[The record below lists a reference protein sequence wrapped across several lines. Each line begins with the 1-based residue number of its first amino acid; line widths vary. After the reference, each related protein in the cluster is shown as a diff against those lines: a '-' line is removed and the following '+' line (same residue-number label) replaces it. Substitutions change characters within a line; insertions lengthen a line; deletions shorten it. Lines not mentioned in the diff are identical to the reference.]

1 MDVDE
6 VSLNEFSSNID
17 QEIFDSL
24 LTRRVSVLQE
34 IQKLCRKAVDDS
46 ALVKISDSVL
56 ETYKYYQD
64 PDSRNELLKTLEA
77 YIYSDSTYLSRFTDF
92 VYSKALQEKK
102 TALAG
107 VISLLGWINSFRTIA
122 VELNVEN
129 SDVIRKICVAQAQLV
144 DSCLEKILS
153 EKKKQH
159 TKRLYNSVRS
169 NAKTSI
175 KKAFLS
181 SNGSV
186 KVIDEYISA
195 LVTPD
200 NKVKSSAVL
209 CLLGLLTEA
218 VQELSPT
225 FPSLLSHLSD
235 SSKKS
240 KILDYYNNEVLL
252 ARIPLPDYSLIV
264 FGSYIEFCVTKT
276 DFKDILLPSIDKATL
291 KSSENSF
298 GHALPYLFGSL
309 NVEEELGD
317 VIVFSKFL
325 SNSLNALKSSKENVR
340 RGAFETMKL
349 IILRSMHK
357 SSDQTWEQLKQEFL
371 KSLKTAPSIDVK
383 YHILNCLSFLGSNDI
398 SVSLGL
404 LEDLSPIIA
413 REQNEHTMTALANS
427 YASHFFKIMRNEK
440 IAENADL
447 PKFMHQ
453 IKSGLDDV
461 RPLRRVWFTEIG
473 QALHDNVPYI
483 KKELL
488 ARFYGIILPTFLK
501 NMNECKQ
508 LPLPSAT
515 NRIVVCAYVSVFI
528 IAVGKK
534 YVGEFHEAKEKALGL
549 FEPENDKPSILADER
564 IFSKITSSVDMLW
577 LLRAI
582 AESSVFFVDMDQNI
596 RTRHMRAWLYIV
608 ISKHVSPE
616 TRMESFKLLDVKI
629 NADPD
634 TMSVILIGLIYLM
647 ILEYERDEHNVH
659 DYDLKGLSN
668 VLSIVTQL
676 PDTNLLQRNA
686 KELLIVAN
694 HERLVVKNGWIGLC
708 QRAKIDIGTLIKNNS
723 DELFESVVQY
733 LNKTYGGSIFEAA
746 VSALGILT
754 FVNPEAN
761 SLKILNLLKVYLD
774 REKII
779 QIDDNMIQIWKSSKD
794 ELVLKALDSKK
805 SDKLDRNTK
814 DYEINKWE
822 EQIRQELSAK
832 GDRLSKLTKEEKM
845 AMNEKLEEFLNTQYK
860 VEGTVKDVRLGFRII
875 NKLVDDGT
883 KLENGAN
890 AWYPC
895 AIDLVLG
902 LLEAKNLFSLVNGVG
917 TDTYLHMSD
926 MISNRLGLMKIAVG
940 VATFRMLGVENLR
953 QNYLE
958 EPLLELVGRIL
969 FRMKIL
975 SDQTPLESLT
985 VAYSLPFL
993 RRVLE
998 VGRETSRRNVN
1009 KPRKTSEFSDE
1020 DPEEENLLLAL
1031 DILSAHADTFEDK
1044 NISRVAILKVLIS
1057 LMKLPSKARAARDS
1071 FLTICQHVSV
1081 NVSSEDL
1088 QLLFGELLSSDVF
1101 VKTTILESFDSE
1113 FDLSSEVKY
1122 TDIMWIAVND
1132 GDPHAAHLAAT
1143 VWEDNDFELLTE
1155 TPFDLLGF
1163 IDNDDA
1169 GMRVA
1174 ISKAIALST
1183 KVLLN
1188 GENDTGDLFEKV
1200 LDRLIFVFN
1209 EKRSPPRPT
1218 LDRFGLPIKGAND
1231 QKDPWQ
1237 ARSTIA
1243 ITLKFMASLFTK
1255 SSIEK
1260 FFHLLIEEQ
1269 ALGDKEE
1276 TVSQELK
1283 DAGVEVIKV
1292 HTLENFAN
1300 VIPVLESSLA
1310 KQDIGSTQLDQ
1321 IKEAVIILYGT
1332 AARHFSEGDSRLDMV
1347 IKRMI
1352 VTLDTPSEYVQ
1363 LAISDCLAPLVSLC
1377 RPMLKGYFDSLFEKL
1392 FCGEKMAIRRGAA
1405 YGIAGLVKGAGI
1417 KSLSEYNLMRT
1428 LISAADDLKDPKKRE
1443 GVSFAFECL
1452 SHNLGHY
1459 FEPYVIEVLPII
1471 LKFLGDPSPEVREAT
1486 DYAARQIM
1494 KNTTSFGVRKLI
1506 PLTVSNLDE
1515 SAWRSKKGSVELLGS
1530 MAYLDPTQLS
1540 ASLSIIVP
1548 EIVGVLND
1556 THKEVRKAADQSLK
1570 RFGEVIRN
1578 PEIQSIVP
1586 SLLNAIGDPT
1596 KYTDEAL
1603 DNLIRTKFVHYIDG
1617 PSLAL
1622 IIHVI
1627 HRGMR
1632 DRSASTKK
1640 KACQIVGN
1648 MAILVDSRD
1657 LRPYLP
1663 SLVAE
1668 LEVAMVDPVPATRS
1682 TAARALGSLVEKLGE
1697 GEFPDLIPR
1706 LLDTLQDETR
1716 TGDRLGSAQALSEVI
1731 CGLGIEKLEEML
1743 PTILSYTS
1751 SLRSSI
1757 RASFMPLLLFLPV
1770 CFGTQFSPYLN
1781 RIIPPILAGLADTD
1795 ESIRDTSLRAG
1806 RLIVKNYAKK
1816 AVDFLLPELENGMS
1830 DLNYRIRLSSTELC
1844 GDLLF
1849 QITGIS
1855 GKHDLSTISE
1865 NASEVN
1871 RNLLDALG
1879 KERRDEVLSLLF
1891 ICRSDVSGIVRNASV
1906 DIWKA
1911 LVANTPKTV
1920 KEILDTLV
1928 HILVRRLA
1936 STEEIQRTIA
1946 AHALGDMVR
1955 RVGANALSQVLP
1967 TLNNSFISSDSDT
1980 KQGICVALTEL
1991 IKSTQY
1997 DDLVGS
2003 QSLFIETIRNA
2014 LTDADADVN
2023 EAASQAFDALEN
2035 ALGKVVIEEIM
2046 PSLMHSLEFEKSES
2060 ALVAL
2065 RDIVSRKLEAIFP
2078 MVLHKIMSSPMDGFK
2093 AKVIA
2098 TVAGSSGKVL
2108 YRYLSILLNMFV
2120 DAVIN
2125 SEGGPGSTIDEINES
2140 FDNLLLSVN
2149 DEEGVHPLMQQ
2160 LLSLSKHEDM
2170 RKREVIYSRFGNFF
2184 AHTNLDFSIYTQDIV
2199 SQFVLTLGEKSEKL
2213 VKGAFDALSALVMKR
2228 NKESLEKFVK
2238 PARQSLGISGV
2249 KGEYLPGFCLPKG
2262 PSCILPI
2269 FLHGIMYGNGEQKE
2283 LSAGGIADI
2292 VDKTPPENLRPF
2304 ATTITGPL
2312 IRVIGEKVSPNIKSA
2327 ILYALTNLLCRIP
2340 QFLRPFIPQLQ
2351 RTFVRSLSDSQ
2362 DDNLRHRAVIALG
2375 KLIEH
2380 QPRVDSLVTE
2390 LVAGAKNTSDKG
2402 IKTAMLKGIYEVV
2415 ENGGKNLSETSKYS
2429 ILSLIEEGISHVDDR
2444 SATSYAKLVGSLAQ
2458 ILSSEEASSI
2468 IKSKILATGK
2478 EDSFDSQ
2485 RFGIL
2490 AINSFLK
2497 EAPFHIF
2504 HSTLSHPIIKYV
2516 LRCAECTN
2524 AYLSDNATL
2533 AIGKLLLL
2541 FHEQKSPYSKES
2553 ESKEPFG
2560 FDEDTMMSIIVQLS
2574 KNCLQPQSASPDTRR
2589 LSLVVLRTVSRYK
2602 HKEVI
2607 SNYLDLVGPS
2617 VFSCIRDPIIPIR
2630 LAAEKAYLAIFQLV
2644 EDEKM
2649 NEFNV
2654 WFERKSEISNILG
2667 TKIVP
2672 RSIGDYTRRVAARL
2686 AAVERERLQAGGDIE
2701 DVFSDRIEDEK
2712 EIWAVGGVEMTEHDS
2727 TL

>member
-1 MDVDE
+1 MDVDGVYLE
-6 VSLNEFSSNID
+6 EFSSNID

-24 LTRRVSVLQE
+24 LTRRISALQE
-34 IQKLCRKAVDDS
+34 IQKLCRKAVDDP

-56 ETYKYYQD
+56 ETYRYYQD

-77 YIYSDSTYLSRFTDF
+77 YIYSDNTYLSRFTDF
-92 VYSKALQEKK
+92 VYSKALQESK

-107 VISLLGWINSFRTIA
+107 VISLLGWLNSFRSIA
-122 VELNVEN
+122 VELNVDN
-129 SDVIRKICVAQAQLV
+129 SDVIRKICTAQAQLV

-159 TKRLYNSVRS
+159 TRRLYNSVRS
-169 NAKTSI
+169 NTKNSI
-175 KKAFLS
+175 KKAFFS

-186 KVIDEYISA
+186 KVVDDYIAA
-195 LVTPD
+195 LLTPD
-200 NKVKSSAVL
+200 YKVKTSAVL
-209 CLLGLLTEA
+209 CLLGLLTETA
-218 VQELSPT
+218 QELSPT
-225 FPSLLSHLSD
+225 FPSLVSHLSD
-235 SSKKS
+235 FSKKS
-240 KILDYYNNEVLL
+240 KILDYYSNEALL
-252 ARIPLPDYSLIV
+252 ARIPLPDYSLIL
-264 FGSYIEFCVTKT
+264 FGSYIECCVNKV

-298 GHALPYLFGSL
+298 GHTLPYLFQSI
-309 NVEEELGD
+309 NVSEELGD
-317 VIVFSKFL
+317 VIVSSKFL
-325 SNSLNALKSSKENVR
+325 SNALNALKSSKENVR
-340 RGAFETMKL
+340 QGAFEAMRL
-349 IILRSMHK
+349 VIRRNMHK
-357 SSDQTWEQLKQEFL
+357 SGEQTWARLRQEFL
-371 KSLKTAPSIDVK
+371 KSLKAAPNVDVK
-383 YHILNCLSFLGSNDI
+383 YHIIKCLSFLGANDI
-398 SVSLGL
+398 SVSLGV

-413 REQNEHTMTALANS
+413 KEQNEHTMAALANS
-427 YASHFFKIMRNEK
+427 YASHFFKLLRNEN
-440 IAENADL
+440 IAEYADL
-447 PKFMHQ
+447 SKFIQQ
-453 IKSGLDDV
+453 IKAGLDDN

-473 QALHDNVPYI
+473 QALHDSALYVR
-483 KKELL
+483 KELF
-488 ARFYGIILPTFLK
+488 ARFYDIILPTLLK

-508 LPLPSAT
+508 SPLPSAT

-534 YVGEFHEAKEKALGL
+534 YFGDDHEAREKALGL
-549 FEPENDKPSILADER
+549 FEPENDKPTILADER
-564 IFSKITSSVDMLW
+564 IFSKISSSVDMMW

-596 RTRHMRAWLYIV
+596 RIRHMRAWLYIV
-608 ISKHVSPE
+608 MSKHVSPE
-616 TRMESFKLLDVKI
+616 TRIESFTLLGLKI
-629 NADPD
+629 NANPD
-634 TMSVILIGLIYLM
+634 TMSLILINSIYLM
-647 ILEYERDEHNVH
+647 LLEHERDEQNAH
-659 DYDLKGLSN
+659 DYDLKGLSH

-676 PDTNLLQRNA
+676 SDAKILQRNA

-694 HERLVVKNGWIGLC
+694 HKGIGVKNGWIGLC
-708 QRAKIDIGTLIKNNS
+708 QRANIDIGALIRDNS
-723 DELFESVVQY
+723 DKLFESVVHY
-733 LNKTYGGSIFEAA
+733 LNNNYDGGMFEAA
-746 VSALGILT
+746 IFALGILT
-754 FVNPEAN
+754 FVNPEVN
-761 SLKILNLLKVYLD
+761 SLKVLDLLKIYLD
-774 REKII
+774 RENII
-779 QIDDNMIQIWKSSKD
+779 QIDDNMIQIWKCTKD

-805 SDKLDRNTK
+805 SDKVDRNTK

-822 EQIRQELSAK
+822 EQIRQELSTK
-832 GDRLSKLTKEEKM
+832 GDRLSKLTKEERT
-845 AMNEKLEEFLNTQYK
+845 AMNEKLEEFLSIQSK
-860 VEGTVKDVRLGFRII
+860 VQKVVRDINLGLRII

-883 KLENGAN
+883 KFENGAN
-890 AWYPC
+890 TWYPR

-902 LLEAKNLFSLVNGVG
+902 LLEVKNLYSLVNGVG

-926 MISNRLGLMKIAVG
+926 IISNRLGLMKKAIG
-940 VATFRMLGVENLR
+940 VATFRISDVENLR
-953 QNYLE
+953 ENFLE
-958 EPLLELVGRIL
+958 EPLLELEGRIL

-975 SDQTPLESLT
+975 SDQTPLDSLT

-998 VGRETSRRNVN
+998 VGRETSKRNVN
-1009 KPRKTSEFSDE
+1009 KPKKTSEFSDE

-1044 NISRVAILKVLIS
+1044 NISRITILKVLIS
-1057 LMKLPSKARAARDS
+1057 LMKLPSKARTARDS

-1088 QLLFGELLSSDVF
+1088 QLLFGELLFADVF
-1101 VKTTILESFDSE
+1101 VKTAILESFDSE

-1122 TDIMWIAVND
+1122 TGIMWIAVND
-1132 GDPHAAHLAAT
+1132 SDSHAARLAAT
-1143 VWEDNDFELLTE
+1143 VWEDNDFKLLTD
-1155 TPFDLLGF
+1155 TPFDLLAF
-1163 IDNDDA
+1163 IDNDDS
-1169 GMRVA
+1169 GMRIA

-1183 KVLLN
+1183 RILLN
-1188 GENDTGDLFEKV
+1188 GENDIGDFFEKV
-1200 LDRLIFVFN
+1200 FDRLVSEFN
-1209 EKRSPPRPT
+1209 EKKNPPPPA
-1218 LDRFGLPIKGAND
+1218 LDRFGLPITSAGD

-1243 ITLKFMASLFTK
+1243 TTFKFMAPLFTRL
-1255 SSIEK
+1255 SIEK
-1260 FFHLLIEEQ
+1260 FFHLLIEGQ
-1269 ALGDKEE
+1269 ALGDKED

-1300 VIPVLESSLA
+1300 VIPVLEACLA
-1310 KQDIGSTQLDQ
+1310 KQDIGSAYLDQ
-1321 IKEAVIILYGT
+1321 IREAVIILYGT
-1332 AARHFSEGDSRLDMV
+1332 AARHFSESDSRLDMV

-1377 RPMLKGYFDSLFEKL
+1377 RPMLNGYFDFLFEKL
-1392 FCGEKMAIRRGAA
+1392 FCGEKMAVRRGAA
-1405 YGIAGLVKGAGI
+1405 YGVAGLVKGAGI
-1417 KSLSEYNLMRT
+1417 KALSEYNLMRT
-1428 LISAADDLKDPKKRE
+1428 LISAADDLKDIKKRE

-1452 SHNLGHY
+1452 SHSLGHY

-1578 PEIQSIVP
+1578 PEIQNIVP

-1663 SLVAE
+1663 TLVSE

-1706 LLDTLQDETR
+1706 LLDTLQDESR

-1731 CGLGIEKLEEML
+1731 CGLGIEKLDEML
-1743 PTILSYTS
+1743 PTILTYTS

-1865 NASEVN
+1865 NAGEVN

-1891 ICRSDVSGIVRNASV
+1891 ICRSDVSGVVRNASV

-2003 QSLFIETIRNA
+2003 QSLFIETVRNA
-2014 LTDADADVN
+2014 LTDVDPNVN

-2035 ALGKVVIEEIM
+2035 ALGKVVIDEIM
-2046 PSLMHSLEFEKSES
+2046 PSIMHSLDIEKSES
-2060 ALVAL
+2060 ALIAL
-2065 RDIVSRKLEAIFP
+2065 RDIVSRKLETIFP
-2078 MVLHKIMSSPMDGFK
+2078 MVLHKVIYSPMDGFK

-2108 YRYLSILLNMFV
+2108 YRYLSVLLNMFV

-2125 SEGGPGSTIDEINES
+2125 SEDGPESTTNEINES
-2140 FDNLLLSVN
+2140 FDSLLLAVN

-2170 RKREVIYSRFGNFF
+2170 KKREVIYSRFGNFF
-2184 AHTNLDFSIYTQDIV
+2184 AHTSLDFSVYIQDIV

-2213 VKGAFDALSALVMKR
+2213 VKGAFDALSALIMKR
-2228 NKESLEKFVK
+2228 NKESLEKLVK
-2238 PARQSLGISGV
+2238 PARQSLNISGV

-2262 PSCILPI
+2262 PSCVLPI
-2269 FLHGIMYGNGEQKE
+2269 FLHGIMYGNSEQKE

-2327 ILYALTNLLCRIP
+2327 ILYALTNLLSRIP

-2390 LVAGAKNTSDKG
+2390 LVTGAKSTSDRG
-2402 IKTAMLKGIYEVV
+2402 IRTAMLKGIYEVV
-2415 ENGGKNLSETSKYS
+2415 EKGGKNLSETSKYS
-2429 ILSLIEEGISHVDDR
+2429 ILSLIEEGISDVDDR

-2458 ILSSEEASSI
+2458 ILSPEEACSI
-2468 IKSKILATGK
+2468 IKSKILGSGK

-2516 LRCAECTN
+2516 LRCAEGSN

-2541 FHEQKSPYSKES
+2541 FNEKKSPYSKES
-2553 ESKEPFG
+2553 ESNKPFV
-2560 FDEDTMMSIIVQLS
+2560 FDEDTMTNIIVQLS

-2602 HKEVI
+2602 HRDI
-2607 SNYLDLVGPS
+2607 IYNYLDVVAPS

-2649 NEFNV
+2649 NEFNL
-2654 WFERKSEISNILG
+2654 WFEGKTEISNVLG
-2667 TKIVP
+2667 AKIVP

-2686 AAVERERLQAGGDIE
+2686 ASVERERLQAGGDIE

-2712 EIWAVGGVEMTEHDS
+2712 EIWAVGGVEITENDS